1 MSARE
6 TMRLDED
13 KFSALVAR
21 KWTVS
26 LVLSAIIL
34 AAYYGFI
41 LLLAFGREFLAART
55 GEAMTVGIPV
65 GLGLIVLAWA
75 LTGVYVFWAN
85 GSYDKAVD
93 EVVFSIRSEEQ

>member
-1 MSARE
+1 MSAKE
-6 TMRLDED
+6 IVRLDEG
-13 KFSALVAR
+13 KFKTLVAR

-26 LVLSAIIL
+26 LVLSAVML

-41 LLLAFGREFLAART
+41 LLLAFSKETLAAQT

-65 GLGLIVLAWA
+65 GLGLIFLAWA

-85 GSYDKAVD
+85 TSYDKAVD
-93 EVVFSIRSEEQ
+93 DVVFSIRRDEA